1 MKKHK
6 SKQEIIQIIGQNE
19 TVLNFV
25 NSKIIALLCLDVI
38 FAMLFL
44 FLLFISFSE
53 KDILSIICNL
63 IFILIFISNIID
75 NILTINSLQK
85 TKINSK

>member
-19 TVLNFV
+19 AVLNFV